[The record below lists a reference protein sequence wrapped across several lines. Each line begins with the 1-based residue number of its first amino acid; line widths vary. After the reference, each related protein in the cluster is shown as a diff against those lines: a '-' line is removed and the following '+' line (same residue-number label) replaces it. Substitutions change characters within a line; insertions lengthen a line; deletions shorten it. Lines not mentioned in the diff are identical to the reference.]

1 MFLTGVPRQRPRRP
15 SPVRALWT
23 ERGGIVLLLV
33 VALAV
38 EFGVSAVAGGS
49 ERLLAR
55 CALQTLLVPG
65 RAVDPQQEAV

>member
-1 MFLTGVPRQRPRRP
+1 MSEAVS
-15 SPVRALWT
+15 SPLITCVRTLWT
-23 ERGGIVLLLV
+23 KRGGIVLLLV

>member
-1 MFLTGVPRQRPRRP
+1 MRLRPWHS
-15 SPVRALWT
+15 SPVSTVWVKG
-23 ERGGIVLLLV
+23 GGIVLLLV